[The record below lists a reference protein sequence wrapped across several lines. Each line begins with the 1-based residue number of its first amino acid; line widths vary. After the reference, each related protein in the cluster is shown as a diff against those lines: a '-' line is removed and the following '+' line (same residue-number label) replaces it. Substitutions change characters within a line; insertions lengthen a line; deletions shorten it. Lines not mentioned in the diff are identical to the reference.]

1 MSRPVGGGVGVVRI
15 SSKGQVYVRGSDRA
29 RGARDSFARPYLDA
43 IDIKTGKK
51 RALFEGKGTMTES
64 IDAVDG
70 DDIRYVF
77 TTRQKSTVVPDSYRI
92 ELATGRQAHRERRSP
107 RGSTISRSSLPG

>member
-15 SSKGQVYVRGSDRA
+15 SSKGQVYVQGSDRA

-51 RALFEGKGTMTES
+51 TRPLRGQGN
-64 IDAVDG
+64 DDGVD
-70 DDIRYVF
+70 
-77 TTRQKSTVVPDSYRI
+77 
-92 ELATGRQAHRERRSP
+92 
-107 RGSTISRSSLPG
+107 